1 MRPRAIETRYRG
13 RRFRSRLEARYAVL
27 FDHLGIKWD
36 YEPEGF
42 ELKGGFRYLP
52 DFFLPLPGGDG
63 KSGYWVEIKPTDP
76 TPDEVYKALA
86 LAAETGHIVHV
97 FVGPPGEGRAFTTD
111 GRGLTFREDVAGLR
125 WSAPVVACSRDGAA
139 DAPGFA
145 AAVSAALGARFEF
158 GEQG

>member
-63 KSGYWVEIKPTDP
+63 RSGYWVEIKPTDP

-86 LAAETGHIVHV
+86 LAAETGHVVHV
-97 FVGPPGEGRAFTTD
+97 FVGSPGEGRAFSTD
-111 GRGLTFREDVAGLR
+111 ARGVTFNGSDAGLR
-125 WSAPVVACSRDGAA
+125 WAAPIVKCAA
-139 DAPGFA
+139 ASVFEGRQFE